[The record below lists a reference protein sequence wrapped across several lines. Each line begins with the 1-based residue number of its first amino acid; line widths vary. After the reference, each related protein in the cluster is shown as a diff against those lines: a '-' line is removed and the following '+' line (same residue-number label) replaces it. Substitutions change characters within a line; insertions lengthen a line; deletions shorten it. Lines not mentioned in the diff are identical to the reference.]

1 MVVEQLNPTEKKSK
15 SISSQCL
22 KILKNSH
29 FIKSTIEYTIAMFGT
44 TIQWDI
50 FGDFQPLCPTY

>member
-15 SISSQCL
+15 SISSQSL

-29 FIKSTIEYTIAMFGT
+29 FIKSTIEYTIAMFGSK
-44 TIQWDI
+44 IHMGHFW
-50 FGDFQPLCPTY
+50 